1 MRGRGWAPW
10 GVVGCG
16 WRWPEPGSPWPWP
29 KGRERQRGVQ
39 KAYSTRYSQA
49 VSHPSTNQARPCL
62 ASEIRRVQGGMAVD
76 EGGRRPQAPRACC
89 ALARSLTRPP
99 DARRP
104 MPDDDDE
111 LTRAPRPE
119 PSPQPTDTHHTATRP
134 PLSPARAPPTR
145 HAPAHRASSLLRAA
159 CLTLPT
165 TSPRAPTS
173 PPLPALDAPRAQP
186 VSASLGRTHISP
198 PRFFSPPSPPGRF
211 HGLPA
216 TAPSPTR
223 DFPFHPPEVPPSF
236 WNPDPPWTSDVPPH
250 LADWS
255 THPPTHPPCLCPG
268 TQGKSTHCGWI
279 HGYMDT

>member
-1 MRGRGWAPW
+1 M
-10 GVVGCG
+10 
-16 WRWPEPGSPWPWP
+16 PWPWP

-62 ASEIRRVQGGMAVD
+62 ASEIRRDRARSGWY
-76 EGGRRPQAPRACC
+76 GRRRGRAAPTSPKSLLRS
-89 ALARSLTRPP
+89 RSLAHSP
-99 DARRP
+99 ARRP
-104 MPDDDDE
+104 MPDDDE